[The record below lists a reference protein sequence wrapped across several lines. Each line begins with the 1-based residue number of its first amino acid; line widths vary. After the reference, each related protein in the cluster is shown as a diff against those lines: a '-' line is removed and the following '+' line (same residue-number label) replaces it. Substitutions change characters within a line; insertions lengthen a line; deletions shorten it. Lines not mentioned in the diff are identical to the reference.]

1 MFTTAFLLGL
11 AGSLH
16 CIGMC
21 GPIAMAL
28 PIRDQSFFGKLFSA
42 STYNI
47 GRILIYTTAGMLFGL
62 AGQSIAVAGYQRYL
76 SITLGLLIILFMVLP
91 KSISEK
97 FTITKFAYRGVY
109 KLKSKFGALL
119 QNKSYRSLFTI
130 GLLNGL
136 LPCGLVYLA
145 VAGAI
150 ATADVFKSAVFMALF
165 GLGTL
170 PAMMAMNFAGNY
182 LTQNLRARFNKAIP
196 VFIFAMGLLLI
207 LRGMNLNIPYLSP
220 QLTQPADVTHNCC
233 HQ

>member
-28 PIRDQSFFGKLFSA
+28 PISDKSLFGKLLS
-42 STYNI
+42 SLTYNA
-47 GRILIYTTAGMLFGL
+47 GRILIYTLAGMAFGL

-76 SITLGLLIILFMVLP
+76 SITLGLLIILFLVLP
-91 KSISEK
+91 KSITDK
-97 FTITKFAYRGVY
+97 FTLTKFAYRWVY
-109 KLKSKFGALL
+109 KLKSDFGMLL
-119 QNKSYRSLFTI
+119 QQKNYRSLFTI

-145 VAGAI
+145 IAGSI
-150 ATADVFKSAVFMALF
+150 ATADTFKSAAFMALF

-170 PAMMAMNFAGNY
+170 PAMLAMNFAGNY
-182 LTQNLRARFNKAIP
+182 LTQNLRSKFKRAIP

-220 QLTQPADVTHNCC
+220 QLTQPTDVTHNCC
-233 HQ
+233 HK

>member
-21 GPIAMAL
+21 GPIAVAL
-28 PIRDQSFFGKLFSA
+28 PIHNQSFFGRLLSGL
-42 STYNI
+42 TYNA
-47 GRILIYTTAGMLFGL
+47 GRILVYSLAGMAFGL
-62 AGQSIAVAGYQRYL
+62 AGQTIALAGYQRYL
-76 SITLGLLIILFMVLP
+76 SIALGALIILFMVLP
-91 KSISEK
+91 KSMSDK
-97 FTITKFAYRGVY
+97 FTVTQYAYGWVY
-109 KLKSKFGALL
+109 KLKSKFAVLL
-119 QNKSYRSLFTI
+119 KQKSYRSLFTI

-145 VAGAI
+145 IAGSI
-150 ATADVFKSAVFMALF
+150 ATADVFKSAAFMALF

-170 PAMMAMNFAGNY
+170 PAMLAMNFAGNY
-182 LTQNLRARFNKAIP
+182 LTQNLRAKFNKAVP

-220 QLTQPADVTHNCC
+220 QLTQPTDVTHNCC
-233 HQ
+233 HK